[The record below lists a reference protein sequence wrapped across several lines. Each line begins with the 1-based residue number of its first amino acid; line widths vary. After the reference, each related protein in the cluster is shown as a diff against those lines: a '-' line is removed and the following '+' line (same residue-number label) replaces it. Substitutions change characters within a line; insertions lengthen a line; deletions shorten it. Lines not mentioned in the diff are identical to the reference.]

1 MNMYDISDAKL
12 NFAHF
17 NSQYTIASICF
28 GIIMIVFLWVRY
40 PKDNPT
46 LNSFRRFT
54 TLTVLAAI
62 LDVIAAFCEFNGM
75 YVPVALN
82 LIMNTL
88 SSMATALATFGYTKY
103 VDSYVSNKRLT
114 WISRINEVLL
124 VAEGVLLLLNFFTR
138 FFPDLFY
145 IIKFQH

>member
-62 LDVIAAFCEFNGM
+62 LDVIAAF
-75 YVPVALN
+75 LQ
-82 LIMNTL
+82 
-88 SSMATALATFGYTKY
+88 
-103 VDSYVSNKRLT
+103 
-114 WISRINEVLL
+114 
-124 VAEGVLLLLNFFTR
+124 
-138 FFPDLFY
+138 Y
-145 IIKFQH
+145 IISKNLLYNVWAIVDGEENPQFEHIKNIKAYGYLLERLEKKRNIG